1 MNNKN
6 NNKTNN
12 NKTNNNR
19 TNNNKLLH
27 LLVLAGASALLS
39 ACATAPVAPPSQ
51 ANVAEYRAAI
61 DLSGRL
67 SVNYDKD
74 GKQETLS
81 GKFMWAQTADAV
93 EVTLASP
100 LGQTIAK
107 IHVTPKSATLTQ
119 GDRAP
124 RVAADIDSLTA
135 QALGWS
141 LPVSG
146 LRDWLQGYATG
157 ADGKRFAASPAN
169 NSVTTADGWRLT
181 FVSWQDPSAARPVPK
196 RIDAQR
202 AATAASGE
210 LALRIVIDQQ
220 G

>member
-1 MNNKN
+1 MNNK
-6 NNKTNN
+6 KM
-12 NKTNNNR
+12 
-19 TNNNKLLH
+19 LH
-27 LLVLAGASALLS
+27 TLAIAGACALLS
-39 ACATAPVAPPSQ
+39 ACATGPVLPPSQ
-51 ANVAEYRAAI
+51 ATVAQYRDAI

-81 GKFMWAQTADAV
+81 GKFMWAQTANAV
-93 EVTLASP
+93 DVTLSSP

-107 IHVTPKSATLTQ
+107 IQVTPQSATLIQ
-119 GDRAP
+119 GDRTP
-124 RVAADIDSLTA
+124 RVAADIDALTA
-135 QALGWS
+135 QTLGWS

-157 ADGKRFAASPAN
+157 TDGKRFAASPAN
-169 NSVTTADGWRLT
+169 NTVTTADGWRLT

-202 AATAASGE
+202 GATATGGE

>member
-1 MNNKN
+1 MNHK
-6 NNKTNN
+6 KM
-12 NKTNNNR
+12 
-19 TNNNKLLH
+19 LH
-27 LLVLAGASALLS
+27 MLASACACALLS
-39 ACATAPVAPPSQ
+39 ACATGPVPPPSQ
-51 ANVAEYRAAI
+51 ATVAQYREAI

-74 GKQETLS
+74 GKRETLS
-81 GKFMWAQTADAV
+81 GKFLWAQTAGAV
-93 EVTLASP
+93 DVTLSSP

-107 IHVTPKSATLTQ
+107 IQVTPQSATLIQ
-119 GDRAP
+119 GGGNP
-124 RVAADIDSLTA
+124 RVAADIDALTA
-135 QALGWS
+135 QTLGWS

-169 NSVTTADGWRLT
+169 NTVTTADGWRLT
-181 FVSWQDPSAARPVPK
+181 FVSWQDPSAAHPVPK

-202 AATAASGE
+202 DGSASGGD